1 MVLYGATTLLPLFLQ
16 TLLGYPAFQSGLA
29 VSPRG
34 IGAFVGMTLVGR
46 LVGRV
51 DNRLLLLIGF
61 AGLGYSTFALG
72 GLNLQIAPIDV
83 IWPNI
88 INGLS
93 MGFIFV
99 PLTTSAMGGLP
110 NEEIANATS
119 VYNLLRNI
127 GAAVGIAMITTILA
141 RQSQVHQTMLVA
153 HMTPYAAAYNQQLQ
167 AVQAALA
174 PQSGAHLAAGQ
185 AQAVM
190 AGIMD
195 QQAGLWAY
203 VDDFRTLALI
213 SLACIPAIFLL
224 RRLKH

>member
-141 RQSQVHQTMLVA
+141 RQSQVHQTMLVG
-153 HMTPYAAAYNQQLQ
+153 T
-167 AVQAALA
+167 
-174 PQSGAHLAAGQ
+174 
-185 AQAVM
+185 
-190 AGIMD
+190 
-195 QQAGLWAY
+195 
-203 VDDFRTLALI
+203 
-213 SLACIPAIFLL
+213 
-224 RRLKH
+224 